1 VERVDP
7 NAFAPERVEVNAL
20 HPIAAG
26 ILHFCRPRFGF
37 GIAGPAAAR
46 SFPRQPHPK
55 RMNTSIATLLEHKG
69 AAVRSVASTVSVS
82 DAVKEMNRHK
92 IGSVLVMDGTR
103 LAGIFTE
110 RDVLTRVVAADL
122 DPKATPISR
131 VMTANVLTV
140 PPETT
145 VQQMMDIFAEKRC
158 RHMPVIKEGN
168 ILGII
173 SIGDVSRW
181 AANLH
186 RAEAESL
193 RQYISGGL
201 SA

>member
-1 VERVDP
+1 
-7 NAFAPERVEVNAL
+7 
-20 HPIAAG
+20 
-26 ILHFCRPRFGF
+26 
-37 GIAGPAAAR
+37 
-46 SFPRQPHPK
+46 
-55 RMNTSIATLLEHKG
+55 MNTSIATLLEHKG

-110 RDVLTRVVAADL
+110 RDVLTRVIAAEL

-140 PPETT
+140 APETT
-145 VQQMMDIFAEKRC
+145 VQQMMDLFAEKRC
-158 RHMPVIKEGN
+158 RHMPVIKDGQ
-168 ILGII
+168 ILGLI

-181 AANLH
+181 VANTH